1 MLDRECATD
10 ARRHNRLAVIGL
22 AAIVGFVVFCF
33 LGPLVYHPTSTS
45 AQLMAANKPPGTPNF
60 PLGSTNTGYD
70 MLHQLMLGGRASLLI
85 GVGAALLASA
95 FGTLWGAVAGYVGGP
110 VDALMMRI
118 VDAFLSIP
126 LLFVLLFLSRLTTP
140 SVPSLTLG
148 IAAFAW
154 LGPAR
159 LVRGETLTLGN
170 LEFVQAV
177 KGMGGGNSRI
187 IVRHVLP
194 NAVGTIVV
202 NATFQVAD
210 AILAPPRLSY
220 SASASPPHAEWGG
233 LLAGRHLA
241 RLRPLLVDDRLPA
254 GDRGVGDA
262 RSTRRRR
269 WARPLRRAPA
279 GGARGMSDVI
289 AFPGHDTCCRR
300 CCRPLARWRS
310 FAAGTGT
317 EQ

>member
-1 MLDRECATD
+1 M
-10 ARRHNRLAVIGL
+10 RHNRLAVIGL

-159 LVRGETLTLGN
+159 LVRGETLTLRTR
-170 LEFVQAV
+170 EFVQAV

-210 AILAPPRLSY
+210 AILALAALSY
-220 SASASPPHAEWGG
+220 LGLGIPPPHAEWGG
-233 LLAGRHLA
+233 LLADGISF
-241 RLRPLLVDDRLPA
+241 VYDRY
-254 GDRGVGDA
+254 
-262 RSTRRRR
+262 
-269 WARPLRRAPA
+269 WW
-279 GGARGMSDVI
+279 MI
-289 AFPGHDTCCRR
+289 AFPGGAIVALVMAFNFVGDALRDR
-300 CCRPLARWRS
+300 FDVRLRVER
-310 FAAGTGT
+310 AA
-317 EQ
+317 